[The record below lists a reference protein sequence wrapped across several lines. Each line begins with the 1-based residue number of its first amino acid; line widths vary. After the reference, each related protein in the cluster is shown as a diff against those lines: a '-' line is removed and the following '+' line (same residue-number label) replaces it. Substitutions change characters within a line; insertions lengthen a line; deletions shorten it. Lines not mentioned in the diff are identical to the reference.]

1 MTGLVRE
8 IVVHDVCLDDA
19 VVLGGTGCAAEVDVA
34 CTRDG
39 VAVVLPCAAHL
50 AKETALRTVAD
61 TPAKALDPAVFP
73 PVEAALAA
81 FGALGLPV
89 VLDLK
94 AGPGEE
100 ARAATAVLAQVPRPG
115 NTRVI
120 GFNHRVVRLVSAQWG
135 MAACGVLFAGLPM
148 DVAAMATEAG
158 SGWVVMQ
165 SRFLEPGLCAELRS
179 RGIRTMTF
187 SASTQKRWEEALAS
201 GADSVMAEP
210 DIAIA
215 AAGGTSTTGGRVEPG
230 SPAEPSA
237 ERADA
242 SGCHRPQWR

>member
-19 VVLGGTGCAAEVDVA
+19 AVLRGTGCVAEVDVA
-34 CTRDG
+34 CTQDG
-39 VAVVLPCAAHL
+39 VAVVLPCGAHL
-50 AKETALRTVAD
+50 AKETALRTVTDAS
-61 TPAKALDPAVFP
+61 AGALDPAAFP
-73 PVEAALAA
+73 PVEVALATL
-81 FGALGLPV
+81 GALGLPV

-100 ARAATAVLAQVPRPG
+100 ARTAAAMLAQVPRPG

-135 MAACGVLFAGLPM
+135 AAACGALFAGLPM
-148 DVAAMATEAG
+148 DVAAMATAAG

-165 SRFLEPGLCAELRS
+165 SRFLEPGLCSELRA

-201 GADSVMAEP
+201 GADSAMAELE
-210 DIAIA
+210 IATA

-230 SPAEPSA
+230 SPAEPSG
-237 ERADA
+237 EHTDA
-242 SGCHRPQWR
+242 SGCHRPQ